1 MHFAL
6 LLTLLQ
12 GPRLGTIH
20 FPTSGA
26 AAAQEPFVRGVAF
39 LHSFEYDSAAR
50 AFREAQRLDSTFAL
64 AYWGEAMTYTHPVWN
79 QQDAKKARA
88 VLARAPLPPTPR
100 ERAYLDAVRI
110 LYGEGSKAARDTL
123 YTAAMRDLAA
133 AYPEDVEAR
142 AFYALALLGLN
153 QSVRD
158 VATYMQ
164 AAAIAEEIFRDNPD
178 HPGAAHYLIH
188 SYDDPAHAAQGLRAA
203 RAYSQIAPDAPHAQ
217 HMTTHIFLALGLWD
231 DVVRQNEI
239 ASGPHREHWGAGHYT
254 AWLGYGLLQQGRH
267 ADARRH
273 LEAMRA
279 NLSGHNSSNARTY
292 LSSMRAHF
300 LINAE
305 RWDDPARA
313 WALDVSDL
321 GATAQAIDAFAL
333 GYAAARRGDR
343 RLARQR
349 LADLTTIR
357 SDARADGRN
366 VAPVYVPAILAR
378 ELEAAMLVADGK
390 AAQALPLLYQAAA
403 IEDSLPVEYGPP
415 DVVKPTHELL
425 GEVLLGLGRAS
436 DAQREFQRALEMAPR
451 RALALLGLV
460 RAATAAGDR
469 EAASRALAELRDVWH
484 AADRDLPG
492 LTEITKGPN

>member
-1 MHFAL
+1 MHFL
-6 LLTLLQ
+6 LLLALAQ
-12 GPRLGTIH
+12 GPKLGTIH
-20 FPTSGA
+20 FPSSGA
-26 AAAQEPFVRGVAF
+26 PAAQEPFIRGVAY
-39 LHSFEYDSAAR
+39 LHSFEYDSAAA
-50 AFREAQRLDSTFAL
+50 AFRAAQRLDSAFAL

-79 QQDAKKARA
+79 QQDSTKARA
-88 VLARAPLPPTPR
+88 VLAHAPQPPTPR
-100 ERAYLDAVRI
+100 ERGYLDAVKI
-110 LYGEGSKAARDTL
+110 LYGEGAKAARDTL
-123 YTAAMRDLAA
+123 YATAMRDLAA
-133 AYPEDVEAR
+133 AYPEDDEAR
-142 AFYALALLGLN
+142 VFYALALLGLN
-153 QSVRD
+153 QGVRD
-158 VATYMQ
+158 VPTYAR
-164 AAAIAEEIFRDNPD
+164 AAAIAEEVFRHNPD

-239 ASGPHREHWGAGHYT
+239 ASGPHRDHWGANHYT

-279 NLSGHNSSNARTY
+279 NLSGSGTPNARTY

-343 RLARQR
+343 NTARRR

-357 SDARADGRN
+357 DDARPDGRN
-366 VAPVYVPAILAR
+366 VAPKYVPAILAH
-378 ELEAAMLVADGK
+378 EIEAAMLVVEGK
-390 AAQALPLLYQAAA
+390 AAQALPLLRQAAA

-425 GEVLLGLGRAS
+425 GEVLLGLGRAGE
-436 DAQREFQRALEMAPR
+436 AQVEFQRALELAPR

-469 EAASRALAELRDVWH
+469 AVASRALAELRDVWH
-484 AADRDLPG
+484 AADRDLPWIG
-492 LTEITKGPN
+492 EVARAQ